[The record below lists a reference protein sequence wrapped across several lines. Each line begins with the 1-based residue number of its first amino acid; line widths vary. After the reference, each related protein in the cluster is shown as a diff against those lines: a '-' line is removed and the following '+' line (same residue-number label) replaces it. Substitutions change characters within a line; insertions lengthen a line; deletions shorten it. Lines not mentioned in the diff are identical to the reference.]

1 MKKRSRNLFRI
12 LGWIILFLI
21 LELGFLFGKTLPWA
35 QQTFGGVSTEEI
47 LFHLK
52 VPLQGTDPSTIFSF
66 LQKALLP
73 SLIEFLP
80 FFAVFFAFPRW
91 ERKIRNRQERK
102 TGKQLVLVSKF
113 QLKNGLKYK
122 RNSKCQKSLQHA
134 TQPSQKTAYI
144 FWKVPSWCLCIVS
157 LAFFFVNG
165 YKLCDQ
171 YSVIDYIKQQRSSS
185 TFIKEQYVEP
195 QDSLLT
201 WPQKKRNL
209 IYIFLESMEASYSS
223 IENGGGFEEDLIPEL
238 TALAKENV
246 SFSDTDGQL
255 GGALPLPSTTWTIA
269 GMFAQTAGLPL
280 TLPIDSNTMGEYS
293 TFLPNVVSLGNLLED
308 AGYHNCLM
316 IGSDATFGGRRN
328 YFEQHGNYEIL
339 DYNWAKDTGVIPEN
353 YHVFWGMED
362 SRLIDEVKNKLMEL
376 ASGEEPFN
384 LTMLTVDTHFP
395 DGYRCDLCEYQ
406 HDSDYKDAL
415 SCSSRQIAN
424 LVAWIQEQ
432 DFYEDTTI
440 VISGDH
446 LTMAAEIEEDLS
458 GYERH
463 VYNCIINS
471 AITSFSEEN
480 ERNRTFSTMD
490 MFPTTLA
497 AMGVT
502 IEGDRLGLGTNL
514 FGSRT
519 TLLEEF
525 GYDYV
530 MDELKKNSEFYN
542 RHFVY

>member
-1 MKKRSRNLFRI
+1 MKKRSRNLLRI
-12 LGWIILFLI
+12 LGWIVLFLT
-21 LELGFLFGKTLPWA
+21 LELGLLFGKTLPWA
-35 QQTFGGVSTEEI
+35 QQTFGGVSAEEI

-52 VPLQGTDPSTIFSF
+52 VPLQGTDTSTIFSF

-73 SLIEFLP
+73 SLIEFLL
-80 FFAVFFAFPRW
+80 FFTIFFVCPRC
-91 ERKIRNRQERK
+91 ERRIRNQQEMN
-102 TGKQLVLVSKF
+102 TGKRLVLVSNF
-113 QLKNGLKYK
+113 QPKCRLKSK
-122 RNSKCQKSLQHA
+122 RNSKCTNSLQH
-134 TQPSQKTAYI
+134 TMQSCSKTAYI
-144 FWKVPSWCLCIVS
+144 FWKVPGWCLCIVS
-157 LAFFFVNG
+157 LFFFFVNG

-171 YSVIDYIKQQRSSS
+171 YSVVDYIRQQRSSS

-209 IYIFLESMEASYSS
+209 VYIFLESMEASYSS

-238 TALAKENV
+238 TALAKENI
-246 SFSDTDGQL
+246 SFSDKNGQL
-255 GGALPLPSTTWTIA
+255 GGALPLPYTTWTIA

-339 DYNWAKDTGVIPEN
+339 DYNWAKDTGVIPED

-362 SRLIDEVKNKLMEL
+362 SRLIDEVKNRLTEL

-384 LTMLTVDTHFP
+384 LTMLTVDTLFP

-424 LVAWIQEQ
+424 LVAWIQKQ

-446 LTMAAEIEEDLS
+446 LTMSAEIEEELS

-471 AITSFSEEN
+471 AATSFSAKN
-480 ERNRTFSTMD
+480 EMNRTFSTMD

-502 IEGDRLGLGTNL
+502 IEGNRLGLGTNL
-514 FGSRT
+514 FGNRA

-525 GYDYV
+525 GYGYV
-530 MDELKKNSEFYN
+530 TDELKKNSEFYN
-542 RHFVY
+542 KHFVY